1 MNLSLFIAKRY
12 LISKKS
18 HNAINI
24 ISAVSIGGICIG
36 TMALVIV
43 LSAFNGLSDL
53 VKSLYNSFHGDI
65 QITQKQ
71 GKVFS
76 LDEAQVKRLKK
87 IKGVR
92 FYTEV
97 LEENALLKFND
108 QQCLATIRGVSDNY
122 QNMSR
127 IDTLVNEGKFAL
139 KNGQQNMAVIGKGI
153 SYLLN
158 VGPNEQFTPVSV
170 YAPKRGISTSLNP
183 EDGFNKQHVYVSGV
197 FTIND
202 DFDYKYALVSID
214 FARQVFDYTNEVS
227 DVELGLEPGA
237 DTEKIEREVSSI
249 LGNKFIVKNKY
260 EQNEVLFKT
269 LKSEKLWTFIILVFI
284 MIVATFNVIG
294 SLTMLIIEKKK
305 DISILWNMG
314 ADLGSIQKI
323 FLIEGSLIA
332 LIGILSG
339 LLLGTLICLGQQHF
353 AWITFN
359 ESFVVSAYPV
369 KMLATDYVV
378 VFAVVLFIGLL
389 AAWYPVKI
397 FTRRY
402 FAAGTA

>member
-1 MNLSLFIAKRY
+1 
-12 LISKKS
+12 
-18 HNAINI
+18 
-24 ISAVSIGGICIG
+24 
-36 TMALVIV
+36 MALIVV

-53 VKSLYNSFHGDI
+53 VKSLYNSFDADI
-65 QITQKQ
+65 RIAHKQ
-71 GKVFS
+71 GKMFHFDDANI
-76 LDEAQVKRLKK
+76 LRLKQ

-122 QNMSR
+122 QKMSR
-127 IDTLVNEGKFAL
+127 FDTVVNEGSFNL
-139 KNGQQNMAVIGKGI
+139 KNGEQNMTVIGKGV

-158 VGPNEQFTPVSV
+158 VSPNELFTPVSV
-170 YAPKRGISTSLNP
+170 YAPKRGISTSINP
-183 EDGFNKQHVYVSGV
+183 EDGFNKQQMYVSGV

-214 FARQVFDYTNEVS
+214 FARRVFEYTNEVS
-227 DVELGLEPGA
+227 SVELGLTPGA
-237 DTEKIEREVSSI
+237 DVESVKRQVAAIAGE
-249 LGNKFIVKNKY
+249 KFIVKDKY

-269 LKSEKLWTFIILVFI
+269 LKSEKLWTFMILIFI
-284 MIVATFNVIG
+284 MVVATFNVIG

-314 ADLGSIQKI
+314 ADLNLIQKI
-323 FLIEGSLIA
+323 FLIEGSLITV
-332 LIGILSG
+332 IGVFSG

-353 AWITFN
+353 AWVTFN
-359 ESFVVSAYPV
+359 ESFVVSAYPI
-369 KMLATDYVV
+369 KMLGADYLA
-378 VFAVVLFIGLL
+378 VFVVVLFIGLM
-389 AAWYPVKI
+389 AAWYPVRV

-402 FAAGTA
+402 FASTQVV